1 MTDRVAFGALNYT
14 VLGLYLAI
22 VVAIGLLFAGKQK
35 TTADFFLAG
44 RNVPWFIVAMSV
56 FATVTSAVTYM
67 GVPGLVYSENLSILV
82 GICMMPVVA
91 PFIILLFLPFY
102 KRLNVTTSYEYIL
115 RRFGPNARY
124 CVSGLFVMARL
135 GWLGTVIY
143 APALALSVVTGISIA
158 TAILLMGLLATTYTA
173 VGGLA
178 AVIWTDAAQFAI
190 LVGGAL
196 LVAFSLAF
204 GVPGGVPEILRVA
217 SEGGRLNLLEWKPS
231 LTEMTVTVVAVSYFF
246 NFLHDYGVDQITV
259 QRLLATRSLSAM
271 ARATVVNS
279 LLSVAVVCVL
289 AFIGLGLFAYHQAWP
304 ERLPENVVGDK
315 VFPYYIV
322 HALPA
327 GVSGLVIAG
336 IFAAA
341 MSSMDSGINSL
352 STVVVNDFVR
362 PLRRAAASDE
372 SDLRIARI
380 LVVVFGVFAT
390 AVAFYATT
398 IGEILK
404 TAQIFLGLFSGPV
417 LALFLLGI
425 LTRRGSFAAWLV
437 GVGVAIPSTIAI
449 QRWTEVHF
457 VYYFPYSFG
466 VCFVVGLALSLVF
479 GRPTADRS
487 LTLWGNASH
496 GNQE

>member
-1 MTDRVAFGALNYT
+1 MNDPLSFGVLNYA
-14 VLGLYLAI
+14 VLGIYLAA
-22 VVAIGLLFAGKQK
+22 VVAIGLLFAGRQK
-35 TTADFFLAG
+35 TTTDYFLAG

-56 FATVTSAVTYM
+56 FATITSAVTYM
-67 GVPGLVYSENLSILV
+67 GVPGVVYAENLSIFV
-82 GICMMPVVA
+82 GILMMPVVA

-102 KRLNVTTSYEYIL
+102 QRLNVTTSYEYIL

-124 CVSGLFVMARL
+124 CVSGLFIMARL

-143 APALALSVVTGISIA
+143 APALALSVVTGMPIWV
-158 TAILLMGLLATTYTA
+158 AILLMGLLATAYTA
-173 VGGLA
+173 LGGLA
-178 AVIWTDAAQFAI
+178 AVIWTDAAQFMI
-190 LVGGAL
+190 LVGGAV

-204 GVPGGVPEILRVA
+204 NVPGGVPEIIRVA
-217 SEGGRLNLLEWKPS
+217 SEAGRLNLLEWRPS
-231 LTEMTVTVVAVSYFF
+231 LTRMTVTVVAVSYFF

-279 LLSVAVVCVL
+279 VLSVAIVGVL

-304 ERLPENVVGDK
+304 ERLPDGLAGDEI
-315 VFPYYIV
+315 FPYYIV

-327 GVSGLVIAG
+327 GLSGLVIAG

-362 PLRRAAASDE
+362 PLRRTAASDE
-372 SDLRIARI
+372 RDLGIARV
-380 LVVVFGVFAT
+380 LVVVFGAFAT
-390 AVAFYATT
+390 GVAFYATT

-425 LTRRGSFAAWLV
+425 LTRRGTFAGWLA
-437 GVGVAIPSTIAI
+437 GLLVAIPATIAL
-449 QRWTEVHF
+449 QRWTDIHF
-457 VYYFPYSFG
+457 VYYFPFSFG
-466 VCFVVGLALSLVF
+466 VCFIVGLALSLLINK
-479 GRPTADRS
+479 PAADPS
-487 LTLWGNASH
+487 LTIWRDPSSRNGR
-496 GNQE
+496 

>member
-1 MTDRVAFGALNYT
+1 
-14 VLGLYLAI
+14 
-22 VVAIGLLFAGKQK
+22 
-35 TTADFFLAG
+35 
-44 RNVPWFIVAMSV
+44 
-56 FATVTSAVTYM
+56 
-67 GVPGLVYSENLSILV
+67 
-82 GICMMPVVA
+82 
-91 PFIILLFLPFY
+91 
-102 KRLNVTTSYEYIL
+102 
-115 RRFGPNARY
+115 
-124 CVSGLFVMARL
+124 
-135 GWLGTVIY
+135 
-143 APALALSVVTGISIA
+143 
-158 TAILLMGLLATTYTA
+158 
-173 VGGLA
+173 
-178 AVIWTDAAQFAI
+178 
-190 LVGGAL
+190 
-196 LVAFSLAF
+196 
-204 GVPGGVPEILRVA
+204 
-217 SEGGRLNLLEWKPS
+217 
-231 LTEMTVTVVAVSYFF
+231 
-246 NFLHDYGVDQITV
+246 
-259 QRLLATRSLSAM
+259 
-271 ARATVVNS
+271 
-279 LLSVAVVCVL
+279 
-289 AFIGLGLFAYHQAWP
+289 
-304 ERLPENVVGDK
+304 
-315 VFPYYIV
+315 
-322 HALPA
+322 
-327 GVSGLVIAG
+327 
-336 IFAAA
+336 